1 MEIGEALKITRKKL
15 NLSQSEMAG
24 DVLTKSY
31 YSKIERGIH
40 EINAQGL
47 IDILNLHGIRIQD
60 FFEEFNFE
68 KNTFGKSNFDNLHRL
83 VGNAYYQKDTDGLLK
98 VIDAIDK
105 FPNSQNNRLARGLRV
120 EAKLLYQGLKYGPE
134 KIDDETIKEVKQL
147 MFNSDNWDELSL
159 NLLSI
164 SIPVLKIEE
173 LNSIIGS
180 LISKKAPSATSIRAK
195 EIISSILINFLDKA
209 YKSSFLKGKSITLAF
224 KWLEQVDPSL
234 KNYCFLKIYT
244 NYYHALLS
252 GEKNKTQRIREFL
265 DDNGMEDLTR
275 YLAR

>member
-1 MEIGEALKITRKKL
+1 MEIGAALKVTRKKL

-24 DVLTKSY
+24 NILTKSY

-40 EINAQGL
+40 EINAQDL

-68 KNTFGKSNFDNLHRL
+68 KNTFGKSNFDHLHRL

-159 NLLSI
+159 TLLSV
-164 SIPVLKIEE
+164 SLSFFKNDE
-173 LNSIIGS
+173 LSAII
-180 LISKKAPSATSIRAK
+180 KAIVTRNKPDKLTSRNR
-195 EIISSILINFLDKA
+195 EIVSSILINYLAYSYNRKITKGAALSLTFSWLSELD
-209 YKSSFLKGKSITLAF
+209 SS
-224 KWLEQVDPSL
+224 P
-234 KNYCFLKIYT
+234 KNCLTKIYA
-244 NYYHALLS
+244 NYFQMLLS
-252 GEKNKTQRIREFL
+252 GNKEEANQIRQFL
-265 DDNGMEDLTR
+265 NDNGMEDLTR

>member
-1 MEIGEALKITRKKL
+1 MEIGAALKVTRKKL

-24 DVLTKSY
+24 NILTKSY

-40 EINAQGL
+40 EINAQDL

-68 KNTFGKSNFDNLHRL
+68 KNTFGKSNFDHLHRL

-134 KIDDETIKEVKQL
+134 KIDEETIREVKQL

-159 NLLSI
+159 TLLSV
-164 SIPVLKIEE
+164 SLSFFKNDE
-173 LNSIIGS
+173 LSAII
-180 LISKKAPSATSIRAK
+180 KAIVTRNKPDKLTSRNR
-195 EIISSILINFLDKA
+195 EIVSSILIN
-209 YKSSFLKGKSITLAF
+209 
-224 KWLEQVDPSL
+224 
-234 KNYCFLKIYT
+234 
-244 NYYHALLS
+244 
-252 GEKNKTQRIREFL
+252 
-265 DDNGMEDLTR
+265 
-275 YLAR
+275 YLAYSYNRKITSRKKLKD

>member
-1 MEIGEALKITRKKL
+1 MEIGAALKVTRKKL

-24 DVLTKSY
+24 NILTKSY

-40 EINAQGL
+40 EINAQDL

-68 KNTFGKSNFDNLHRL
+68 KNTFGKSNFDHLHRL

-105 FPNSQNNRLARGLRV
+105 FPNSQNNRLARGPRV

-134 KIDDETIKEVKQL
+134 KIDEETIREVKQL

-159 NLLSI
+159 TLLSV
-164 SIPVLKIEE
+164 SLSFFKNDE
-173 LNSIIGS
+173 LSAII
-180 LISKKAPSATSIRAK
+180 KAIVTRNKPDKLTSRNR
-195 EIISSILINFLDKA
+195 EIVSSILINYLAYSYNRKITKGAALSLTFSWLSELD
-209 YKSSFLKGKSITLAF
+209 SS
-224 KWLEQVDPSL
+224 P
-234 KNYCFLKIYT
+234 KNCLTKIYA
-244 NYYHALLS
+244 NYFQMLLS
-252 GEKNKTQRIREFL
+252 GNKEKANQIRQFL
-265 DDNGMEDLTR
+265 NDNGMEDLTR

>member
-1 MEIGEALKITRKKL
+1 MEIGAALKVTRKKL

-24 DVLTKSY
+24 NILTKSY

-40 EINAQGL
+40 EINAQDL

-68 KNTFGKSNFDNLHRL
+68 KNTFGKSNFDHLHRL

-134 KIDDETIKEVKQL
+134 KIDEETIREVKQL

-159 NLLSI
+159 TLLSV
-164 SIPVLKIEE
+164 SLSFFKNDE
-173 LNSIIGS
+173 LSAII
-180 LISKKAPSATSIRAK
+180 KAIVTRNKPDKLTSRNR
-195 EIISSILINFLDKA
+195 EIVSSILINYLAYSYNRKITKGAALSLTFSWLSELD
-209 YKSSFLKGKSITLAF
+209 SS
-224 KWLEQVDPSL
+224 P
-234 KNYCFLKIYT
+234 KNCLTKIYA
-244 NYYHALLS
+244 NYFQMLLS
-252 GEKNKTQRIREFL
+252 GNKEKANQIRQFL
-265 DDNGMEDLTR
+265 NDNGMEDLTR

>member
-1 MEIGEALKITRKKL
+1 MEIGAALKVTRKKL

-24 DVLTKSY
+24 NILTKSY

-40 EINAQGL
+40 EINAQDL

-60 FFEEFNFE
+60 FCEEFNFE
-68 KNTFGKSNFDNLHRL
+68 KNTFGKSNFDHLHRL

-134 KIDDETIKEVKQL
+134 KIDEETIREVKQL

-159 NLLSI
+159 TLLSV
-164 SIPVLKIEE
+164 SLSFFKNDE
-173 LNSIIGS
+173 LSAII
-180 LISKKAPSATSIRAK
+180 KAIVTRNKPDKLTSRNR
-195 EIISSILINFLDKA
+195 EIVSSILINYLAYSYNRKITKGAALSLTFSWLSELD
-209 YKSSFLKGKSITLAF
+209 SS
-224 KWLEQVDPSL
+224 P
-234 KNYCFLKIYT
+234 KNCLTKIYA
-244 NYYHALLS
+244 NYFQMLLS
-252 GEKNKTQRIREFL
+252 GNKEKANQIRQFL
-265 DDNGMEDLTR
+265 NDNGMEDLTR

>member
-1 MEIGEALKITRKKL
+1 MEIGAALKVTRKKL

-24 DVLTKSY
+24 NILTKSY

-40 EINAQGL
+40 EINAQDL
-47 IDILNLHGIRIQD
+47 IDILNLHGIRIQV

-68 KNTFGKSNFDNLHRL
+68 KNTFGKSNFDHLHRL

-134 KIDDETIKEVKQL
+134 KIDEETIREVKQL

-159 NLLSI
+159 TLLSV
-164 SIPVLKIEE
+164 SLSFFKNDE
-173 LNSIIGS
+173 LSAII
-180 LISKKAPSATSIRAK
+180 KAIVTRNKPDKLTSRNR
-195 EIISSILINFLDKA
+195 EIVSSILINYLAYSYNRKITKGAALSLTFSWLSELD
-209 YKSSFLKGKSITLAF
+209 SS
-224 KWLEQVDPSL
+224 P
-234 KNYCFLKIYT
+234 KNCLTKIYA
-244 NYYHALLS
+244 NYFQMLLS
-252 GEKNKTQRIREFL
+252 GNKEKANQIRQFL
-265 DDNGMEDLTR
+265 NDNGMEDLTR

>member
-1 MEIGEALKITRKKL
+1 MEIGGAALKVTRKKL

-24 DVLTKSY
+24 NILTKSY

-40 EINAQGL
+40 EINAQDL

-68 KNTFGKSNFDNLHRL
+68 KNTFGKSNFDHLHRL

-134 KIDDETIKEVKQL
+134 KIDEETIREVKQL

-159 NLLSI
+159 TLLSV
-164 SIPVLKIEE
+164 SLSFFKNDE
-173 LNSIIGS
+173 LSAII
-180 LISKKAPSATSIRAK
+180 KAIVTRNKPDKLTSRNR
-195 EIISSILINFLDKA
+195 EIVSSILINYLAYSYNRKITKGAALSLTFSWLSELD
-209 YKSSFLKGKSITLAF
+209 SS
-224 KWLEQVDPSL
+224 P
-234 KNYCFLKIYT
+234 KNCLTKIYA
-244 NYYHALLS
+244 NYFQMLLS
-252 GEKNKTQRIREFL
+252 GNKEKANQIRQFL
-265 DDNGMEDLTR
+265 NDNGMEDLTR